1 MERIS
6 IFFHLYSENSCE
18 NENFVL
24 ILNSETSKVKFMKQ
38 LTLLFFFLFS
48 CLQRHSFS
56 MDFPLHK
63 GWSRRREKYTAPTY
77 KKGEA
82 GIEAFIQKNF
92 RQSENRERVDGKIIV
107 AVIAD
112 AKGKPVETHMVRSLT
127 KALDEEAV
135 RVCRKMRFKPA
146 TLGKKKVKGR
156 IDITF
161 PIQHGRISYV
171 DLPTI
176 EV

>member
-1 MERIS
+1 M
-6 IFFHLYSENSCE
+6 NSK
-18 NENFVL
+18 
-24 ILNSETSKVKFMKQ
+24 TSKVKFMKQ
-38 LTLLFFFLFS
+38 LTLLFFFLFFVS
-48 CLQRHSFS
+48 AKAQFFYGFPPAQRVEQ
-56 MDFPLHK
+56 K
-63 GWSRRREKYTAPTY
+63 KEKYTAPTY

-112 AKGKPVETHMVRSLT
+112 AKGKPVETHIVRSLT

>member
-1 MERIS
+1 M
-6 IFFHLYSENSCE
+6 
-18 NENFVL
+18 
-24 ILNSETSKVKFMKQ
+24 NSETSKVKFMRQ
-38 LTLLFFFLFS
+38 ITLLFFILFFVS
-48 CLQRHSFS
+48 AKAQFFYGFPPSQRVEQ
-56 MDFPLHK
+56 K
-63 GWSRRREKYTAPTY
+63 REKYTEPTY

-92 RQSENRERVDGKIIV
+92 RPGENRERVDGKIVV
-107 AVIAD
+107 AVIVD
-112 AKGKPVETHMVRSLT
+112 DKGKPVETHIVRSLT

>member
-1 MERIS
+1 M
-6 IFFHLYSENSCE
+6 ENSCE
-18 NENFVL
+18 SENFVL
-24 ILNSETSKVKFMKQ
+24 ILNSETSKVKFMRK
-38 LTLLFFFLFS
+38 LAILFF
-48 CLQRHSFS
+48 CLLCVSAKAQFFYGFPPVQRVEQ
-56 MDFPLHK
+56 K
-63 GWSRRREKYTAPTY
+63 EEKYTAPAY

-82 GIEAFIQKNF
+82 GIRTFIQKNF
-92 RQSENRERVDGKIIV
+92 QPGENRERVDGKIVV
-107 AVIAD
+107 AVIVD
-112 AKGKPVETHMVRSLT
+112 AKGKPVETHIVRSLT
-127 KALDEEAV
+127 KALDEEAM

-171 DLPTI
+171 ELPTI